1 MALLDNSGDIILDA
15 VLTDI
20 GRKRLAEATKSGGT
34 LAKITSFALGDDEIN
49 YSLYNL
55 NHPSGS
61 NYSDL
66 EILQTPIMEAFTQAN
81 ANINYGLLSFNNN
94 QLLYMPALKVN
105 SLYASNFPAHV
116 PLNNVFY
123 VAANEKTKQTLIGD
137 ELIDPSYIGLGY
149 SPNAGQY
156 IFVESGLDTTEISKT
171 AENQQTYV
179 AGNSLSNSRYLVG
192 IDNRLSTN
200 VLTLKTGQFENGLTN
215 NSDGRKSFTVG
226 VATQSSVVGSL
237 VNYNYYSSTAKKNN
251 IFEPSTGSPVSDYT
265 TIAGPGD
272 SVTCFQMLVKS
283 SLQTDGTA
291 GGARDVLYT
300 QIGSTNVDGNTLF
313 TGAPTTTNTYDYID
327 TMVYIV
333 GNTTGGS
340 IGIPVRILRQVS

>member
-15 VLTDI
+15 VLTDV
-20 GRKRLAEATKSGGT
+20 GRKRLAEATKSGGN

-49 YSLYNL
+49 YSLYDL

-81 ANINYGLLSFNNN
+81 ANINYGLLTFSNNEI
-94 QLLYMPALKVN
+94 LYMPSLKVN
-105 SLYASNFPAHV
+105 SLNASNFPAHV
-116 PLNNVFY
+116 SLNNVFY
-123 VAANEKTKQTLIGD
+123 LAANEKTKSSLINEEKIDQTF
-137 ELIDPSYIGLGY
+137 IGLGY
-149 SPNAGQY
+149 SANAGNY

-171 AENQQTYV
+171 AENQQTYI
-179 AGNSLSNSRYLVG
+179 AGNSLSNNSYLVG
-192 IDNRLSTN
+192 VDNRLSTN
-200 VLTLKTGQFENGLTN
+200 VLTLQSGQFENGLTN
-215 NSDGRKSFTVG
+215 NSDGRKDFTVSTG
-226 VATQSSVVGSL
+226 TQSSLVGSL
-237 VNYNYYSSTAKKNN
+237 VNYNYYTSRAKKNN
-251 IFEPSTGSPVSDYT
+251 VYEPNTGSPVSDYT

-272 SVTCFQMLVKS
+272 SITCFQMLVKS

-300 QIGSTNVDGNTLF
+300 QIGSTNVASTVLF
-313 TGAPTTTNTYDYID
+313 SGSPTSNTYDYID
-327 TMVYIV
+327 TMVYVV